1 MYKHLRWPIL
11 LGAMLALS
19 TTVQAA
25 PKEGEKFK
33 DWTVQCEKIPVPDG
47 KLAVKV
53 EGSEDADKEATEEA
67 PAPVKEQELCQ
78 IVQTLT
84 EQSSEQPVLQMAV
97 GYLPGVETPVGAFL
111 LPLGIWLPPG
121 VELRVDE
128 GKTGRIPVDTCD
140 PAGCRAGV
148 ELDNE
153 FLDSMKKGKELNV
166 TFGGRNRQGITV
178 PISLEG
184 FTAALDSLK

>member
-1 MYKHLRWPIL
+1 MYKLYSWPIL
-11 LGAMLALS
+11 LGAFLALS
-19 TTVQAA
+19 VSVQAE
-25 PKEGEKFK
+25 PTPGQKFK

-53 EGSEDADKEATEEA
+53 EGSEDSGEA
-67 PAPVKEQELCQ
+67 PAEAEASAPKEQDLCQ

-84 EQSSEQPVLQMAV
+84 EKASEQPVLQMAV
-97 GYLPGVETPVGAFL
+97 GYLPGVETPVGALL

-140 PAGCRAGV
+140 PSGCRAGV
-148 ELDNE
+148 ELDDE
-153 FLDSMKKGKELNV
+153 FLNSMKKGNELNI

-178 PISLEG
+178 PISLDG
-184 FTAALDSLK
+184 FTAGLASLK

>member
-1 MYKHLRWPIL
+1 MYKLHSWPIV
-11 LGAMLALS
+11 LGAFLALS
-19 TTVQAA
+19 TNVQAE
-25 PKEGEKFK
+25 PTPGEKFN

-53 EGSEDADKEATEEA
+53 EGSEKTDEA
-67 PAPVKEQELCQ
+67 PAEATPPKEQNLCQ

-84 EQSSEQPVLQMAV
+84 EQASEQPVLQMAV
-97 GYLPGVETPVGAFL
+97 GYLPGVETPVGALL

-153 FLDSMKKGKELNV
+153 FLASMKKGKELNI

-178 PISLEG
+178 PISLDG
-184 FTAALDSLK
+184 FTAGLASLK

>member
-1 MYKHLRWPIL
+1 MYRNSSWPIAIGAL
-11 LGAMLALS
+11 LVLS
-19 TTVQAA
+19 SPVSAE
-25 PKEGEKFK
+25 PKAGEKFE
-33 DWTVQCEKIPVPDG
+33 DWTVQCETIPVPQE

-53 EGSEDADKEATEEA
+53 EGSEGSGDKKADA
-67 PAPVKEQELCQ
+67 PATKETTLCQ

-84 EQSSEQPVLQMAV
+84 EESSDQPVMQMAV
-97 GYLPGVETPVGAFL
+97 GYLPGSENPVGALL

-148 ELDNE
+148 ELDAE
-153 FLDSMKKGKELNV
+153 FLAGMKKGNELNV

-178 PISLEG
+178 PISLKG
-184 FTAALDSLK
+184 FTAALGSLK

>member
-1 MYKHLRWPIL
+1 MYRNSSWPI
-11 LGAMLALS
+11 ALS
-19 TTVQAA
+19 ALLVLSFPALA
-25 PKEGEKFK
+25 EPEAGKKYE
-33 DWTVQCEKIPVPDG
+33 DWTVQCETIPVPQE

-53 EGSEDADKEATEEA
+53 EGSEDSGDEKADA
-67 PAPVKEQELCQ
+67 PATKETTLCQ

-84 EQSSEQPVLQMAV
+84 EESSDQPVMQMAV
-97 GYLPGVETPVGAFL
+97 GYLPGNESPVGALL

-128 GKTGRIPVDTCD
+128 GNTGRIPVDTCD

-148 ELDNE
+148 ELDAE
-153 FLDSMKKGKELNV
+153 FLASMKKGNELNV

-178 PISLEG
+178 PISLKG
-184 FTAALDSLK
+184 FTAALDSLQ